1 MVDSKENYK
10 FDLGVEGL
18 INRNS
23 CNNFLSFSK
32 LPLHE
37 QLTKWSH
44 EHLENIS
51 SHVLGDNVQDWLST
65 TFILCI
71 TGITKCPYW

>member
-10 FDLGVEGL
+10 FDLAVEGF

-23 CNNFLSFSK
+23 HNNFQSFSK

-37 QLTKWSH
+37 QLTK
-44 EHLENIS
+44 
-51 SHVLGDNVQDWLST
+51 
-65 TFILCI
+65 
-71 TGITKCPYW
+71 

>member
-10 FDLGVEGL
+10 FDLGVKGL

-23 CNNFLSFSK
+23 CDNFGSFSK

-44 EHLENIS
+44 EHVENIS
-51 SHVLGDNVQDWLST
+51 THVLGDNVQDWLST

-71 TGITKCPYW
+71 TDITKSPHR

>member
-10 FDLGVEGL
+10 FDLGVEGF
-18 INRNS
+18 INWNS
-23 CNNFLSFSK
+23 HNNFQSFSK

-44 EHLENIS
+44 EHEENVLTD
-51 SHVLGDNVQDWLST
+51 VLGDNVQDWLSM

-71 TGITKCPYW
+71 TGIIKCPHR

>member
-23 CNNFLSFSK
+23 RNNFLSFSK

-37 QLTKWSH
+37 QLTK
-44 EHLENIS
+44 
-51 SHVLGDNVQDWLST
+51 
-65 TFILCI
+65 
-71 TGITKCPYW
+71 